1 MGFVLVVIFAVVIL
15 LGFTAFTG
23 APYLPSKRRDL
34 DMVFRELCPLTK
46 NDVVVDL
53 GSGDGTVLRAAR
65 RRGATAVG
73 YELGPVY
80 YIVSKLL
87 ARGDKKQH
95 IYLQNYWHVTF
106 HARTT
111 VVFAFSDSRDIQ
123 KVYALVQQQAALLGR
138 PLKLVTHGFE
148 VPGKKP
154 LATQR
159 AYHLYSVKPLR
170 RG

>member
-1 MGFVLVVIFAVVIL
+1 MGFVLVVIFAVVVL

-53 GSGDGTVLRAAR
+53 GSGDGAVLRAAR
-65 RRGATAVG
+65 RYGATAVG

-80 YIVSKLL
+80 YGISKLL
-87 ARGDKKQH
+87 ARGDKKQR
-95 IYLQNYWHVTF
+95 IYLKNYWHAAFPAKTS
-106 HARTT
+106 
-111 VVFAFSDSRDIQ
+111 VVFVFSDSRDIQ
-123 KVYALVQQQAALLGR
+123 KVHTLVQQQATALGS

-148 VPGKKP
+148 VPGRTP
-154 LATQR
+154 AATQR
-159 AYHLYSVKPLR
+159 AYHLYIVSPLR